1 MRQINAIPVCN
12 AMYPE
17 HYTNA
22 SGHVTSHI
30 SPYEKRT
37 KIPVKSKT
45 CLLPEKMMSGRCQK
59 PSASLT
65 FDTSPNKLKMN
76 KTSESISEW
85 IV

>member
-1 MRQINAIPVCN
+1 MQSLSVMQCIQNTTPMQVAMSPVTFHPMRKGL
-12 AMYPE
+12 
-17 HYTNA
+17 
-22 SGHVTSHI
+22 S
-30 SPYEKRT
+30 
-37 KIPVKSKT
+37 
-45 CLLPEKMMSGRCQK
+45 LLPEKMMSGRCQK